1 MKNLSD
7 SILQSLYL
15 KKLQVRFFISRKEK
29 KLQNLAIRKS
39 LLQQKVNIFLVWL
52 NRTAKLASRKVF
64 SVKSSVPYV
73 LLQVILIYS
82 FLNIIQLISWLKC
95 RVTRI
100 LISKIIDELKQCDL
114 SSKAVL
120 LSLLLLLQK
129 IAFLTFKSRFREKH
143 IRKIFFLVACHQVG

>member
-1 MKNLSD
+1 MEIYEKLIREYSTEP
-7 SILQSLYL
+7 ILEEALGS
-15 KKLQVRFFISRKEK
+15 FFINRKEK

-82 FLNIIQLISWLKC
+82 FLNII
-95 RVTRI
+95 
-100 LISKIIDELKQCDL
+100 
-114 SSKAVL
+114 
-120 LSLLLLLQK
+120 
-129 IAFLTFKSRFREKH
+129 
-143 IRKIFFLVACHQVG
+143 